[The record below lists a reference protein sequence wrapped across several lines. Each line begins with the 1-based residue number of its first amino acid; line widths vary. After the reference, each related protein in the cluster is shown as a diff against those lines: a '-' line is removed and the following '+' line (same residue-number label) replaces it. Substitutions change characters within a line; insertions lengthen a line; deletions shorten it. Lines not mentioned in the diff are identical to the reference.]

1 MKKKEEALGYALSFG
16 GGVVQHAVTNVA
28 AKKMKYKKKTI
39 YCETWIHCVFISMF
53 LKIEFQYGLTK
64 MNK

>member
-28 AKKMKYKKKTI
+28 AKKMKYKKTI
-39 YCETWIHCVFISMF
+39 YCETWINCVYISVF
-53 LKIEFQYGLTK
+53 LKIEY
-64 MNK
+64 